1 MKMNKTI
8 KCIISIF
15 IGVVLLFGFKVFEI
29 DFGRCLNDVGDGKLY
44 NGEPFYNYI
53 SYRYTSAK
61 QDDIVMTF
69 SVNDFKYKECLWR
82 GDIVILRNTKES

>member
-1 MKMNKTI
+1 MEKIVKYITYSLI
-8 KCIISIF
+8 IIIS
-15 IGVVLLFGFKVFEI
+15 LFSLDIFEI
-29 DFGRCLNDVGDGKLY
+29 DFGRCLNDAGDGKLY
-44 NGEPFYNYI
+44 NGEPYYNYI